1 MRHGSEEK
9 AEKELTDASL
19 KKPFKHRPEKNS
31 PMYDL
36 VIACG
41 RIIDGS
47 GNPWFPGDVAVTKG
61 IISAMGKVER
71 KARKTIDA
79 SGLVVSPG
87 FIDAHSHSDIVLISE
102 PEARIKIMQ
111 GITTEIIGQDGL
123 GEAPLTD
130 ANLEMWRRYLSG
142 LNGNPDIEWD
152 WRSLGEY
159 LDRLAATKPSV
170 NVASLVGH
178 GNIRL
183 AAMGM
188 ENRKPTLL
196 ELNKMKKLLNESLCE
211 GAIGL
216 STGLIY
222 PPCVYSDTFELTE
235 LCKVTVAHHGV
246 FVVHMRNEGD
256 KLLDSIDEVVS
267 IGRGSG
273 VSVHISHF
281 KSNGRANWGKASQA
295 LSRVEEARK
304 DGVDVTFDQYPYTA
318 GSTFLGS
325 LLPPWAH
332 EGGVDN
338 LLKRLKDNETRK
350 KLAAYLDGARGDEGS
365 PNEWDKILITN
376 IQTSRN
382 KLFEGKYVSQIAA
395 KLDKTPADT
404 VLDLVLEEENAAT
417 MATFTMDES
426 DVRTIMRSPLGMVC
440 TDGIVLGKPHPR
452 AYGSF
457 PRVAGYYVREGVLR
471 LEEAIKKMTSYTA
484 QTHGLL
490 DRGLLRP
497 GLAADITVFDP
508 EKIRDT
514 ATFENPIQHPKGVE
528 YVVVNGVV
536 TVEKG
541 KHNGGRAG
549 RVLRH
554 IHD

>member
-1 MRHGSEEK
+1 
-9 AEKELTDASL
+9 
-19 KKPFKHRPEKNS
+19 
-31 PMYDL
+31 MYDL
-36 VIACG
+36 MINGG
-41 RIIDGS
+41 RVIDGS
-47 GNPWFPGDVAVTKG
+47 GNPWFLADVAVTKG
-61 IISAMGKVER
+61 IISAVGRVEE
-71 KARKTIDA
+71 KARETIDA
-79 SGLVVSPG
+79 SGLIVSPG
-87 FIDAHSHSDIVLISE
+87 FIDAHSHGDIVLISE

-111 GITTEIIGQDGL
+111 GITTEIVGQDGL

-159 LDRLAATKPSV
+159 LARLAAARPSV

-188 ENRKPTLL
+188 ENRKPTTA
-196 ELNKMKKLLNESLCE
+196 ELDKMKRLLDESLRE

-222 PPCVYSDTFELTE
+222 PPCVYSDTAELTE
-235 LCKVTVAHHGV
+235 LCKVTAAHRGV

-267 IGRGSG
+267 VGRGSG

-281 KSNGRANWGKASQA
+281 KSNGRANWGKSPQA
-295 LSRVEEARK
+295 LARVEEARK
-304 DGVDVTFDQYPYTA
+304 QGIDVTFDQYPYTA

-332 EGGVDN
+332 EGGVDS
-338 LLKRLKDNETRK
+338 LLKRLQDEDMRK
-350 KLAAYLDGARGDEGS
+350 KLTAYLGGSRGDEGS
-365 PNEWDKILITN
+365 PHEWDKILITN
-376 IQTSRN
+376 VQTSRN
-382 KLFEGKYVSQIAA
+382 KRFEGKYVSQIAA
-395 KLDKTPADT
+395 ELDKSPAET

-417 MATFTMDES
+417 MATFTMNED

-457 PRVAGYYVREGVLR
+457 PRVAGHYVREGVLR
-471 LEEAIKKMTSYTA
+471 LEDAVRKMTSYTA
-484 QTHGLL
+484 QTHGLT
-490 DRGLLRP
+490 DRGILRT
-497 GLAADITVFDP
+497 GLAADVTVFDP
-508 EKIRDT
+508 DKIKDT
-514 ATFENPIQHPKGVE
+514 ATFKNPIQHPKGIE
-528 YVVVNGVV
+528 YVIVNGVV
-536 TVEKG
+536 TVDKG
-541 KHNGGRAG
+541 RHNGGRAG
-549 RVLRH
+549 KVLRRTPA
-554 IHD
+554 

>member
-1 MRHGSEEK
+1 
-9 AEKELTDASL
+9 
-19 KKPFKHRPEKNS
+19 
-31 PMYDL
+31 MYDL
-36 VIACG
+36 VIKGG
-41 RIIDGS
+41 RVIDGA

-61 IISAMGKVER
+61 IISAVGRVEER
-71 KARKTIDA
+71 ARETIDA

-87 FIDAHSHSDIVLISE
+87 FIDAHSHGDIVLISE

-111 GITTEIIGQDGL
+111 GITTEIVGQDGL

-130 ANLEMWRRYLSG
+130 ENVEMWRRYLSG
-142 LNGNPDIEWD
+142 LNGNPPIEWD

-159 LDRLAATKPSV
+159 LDRVAGANPSV

-188 ENRKPTLL
+188 ENRKPTTA
-196 ELNKMKKLLNESLCE
+196 ELGKMKKLLDQSLRE

-222 PPCVYSDTFELTE
+222 PPCVYSDTPELTE
-235 LCKVTVAHHGV
+235 LCKVTAAHRGV

-256 KLLDSIDEVVS
+256 KLLDSIEEVVS

-281 KSNGRANWGKASQA
+281 KTNGRANWGKSPQA
-295 LSRVEEARK
+295 LASVEKAREE
-304 DGVDVTFDQYPYTA
+304 GIDVTFDQYPYTA

-332 EGGVDN
+332 EGGVDS
-338 LLKRLKDNETRK
+338 LLKRLKDDETRK
-350 KLAAYLDGARGDEGS
+350 RLAAYLGGARGDEGS

-376 IQTSRN
+376 VQTRGN
-382 KLFEGKYVSQIAA
+382 KRFEGKYVSQVAA
-395 KLDKTPADT
+395 ELNKSPAET

-417 MATFTMDES
+417 MATFTMDEN

-457 PRVAGYYVREGVLR
+457 PRVAGHYVREGVLR
-471 LEEAIKKMTSYTA
+471 LEDAVRKMTSYTA
-484 QTHGLL
+484 QTHGLT
-490 DRGLLRP
+490 DRGVLRP

-508 EKIRDT
+508 ETIRDT

-528 YVVVNGVV
+528 YVIVNGVV
-536 TVEKG
+536 TVENG
-541 KHNGGRAG
+541 NHNGGRAG
-549 RVLRH
+549 RVLRRAH
-554 IHD
+554 A